1 MTADVSPAGR
11 GAESPENTVVDVA
24 IVGGGLSGSLAA
36 AVLTRAGYKIALI
49 DKRAVYPDEFRVEK
63 LGGGQVEILKRLG
76 LLEPLARRASAFD
89 TTLNIREGKLVDV
102 SRGVNYGLPYAPMVA
117 IARSQIADPAAFI
130 VDQVQSIATTSR
142 HLQRITLAS
151 GNEIVARLVILATG
165 MAGALSHSLGI
176 ARRVLVSRHSLAF
189 GFTIAPEQGTSFD
202 FPALTCYG
210 ERTVDGID
218 YLSIFPMPEG
228 IPAGADSVGRALFE
242 KRLELVGLLHRAGVG
257 ILAGTDAPLRNS
269 PPGFGLHAEL
279 ALLVRAG
286 MSPFAALRAATL
298 LPARY
303 FGIADSL
310 GTIAAG
316 MVADLV
322 LVGAN
327 PLADIGNARQIEGVV
342 ANGRWLDVAD
352 LRELVARASR

>member
-1 MTADVSPAGR
+1 
-11 GAESPENTVVDVA
+11 
-24 IVGGGLSGSLAA
+24 
-36 AVLTRAGYKIALI
+36 
-49 DKRAVYPDEFRVEK
+49 
-63 LGGGQVEILKRLG
+63 
-76 LLEPLARRASAFD
+76 
-89 TTLNIREGKLVDV
+89 
-102 SRGVNYGLPYAPMVA
+102 
-117 IARSQIADPAAFI
+117 
-130 VDQVQSIATTSR
+130 
-142 HLQRITLAS
+142 
-151 GNEIVARLVILATG
+151 
-165 MAGALSHSLGI
+165 
-176 ARRVLVSRHSLAF
+176 
-189 GFTIAPEQGTSFD
+189 
-202 FPALTCYG
+202 
-210 ERTVDGID
+210 
-218 YLSIFPMPEG
+218 MPEG

-269 PPGFGLHAEL
+269 TPGLGLHAEL